1 MDKCRSYYVY
11 VYYPAKEVYIGSW
24 TATFIFT
31 TLYIILFLAAS
42 LIYRVISI
50 RHLREKHITEEKY
63 NEKLLKSAEEARR
76 ANAAK
81 SDFLRRMSHDI
92 RTPINVIM
100 GMTEIADKNAD
111 DAERQAECRENI
123 RTASGYLLELVNDVL
138 DMGKLESG
146 ETYLEHIPFDLYE
159 MFDEIAV
166 LNGQSLKRKN
176 ITLTFEHCE
185 SLHNRLIGSPLHV
198 KRILMNIIGNAI
210 KYGKNGGYVKV
221 SVSESEFDEK
231 IPDTVVIN
239 ITCKDN
245 GIGMGEN
252 FMKVM
257 FEPFMQENDHARTFY
272 QGTGLGLAIAKRL
285 TENMN
290 GKIDCVSRKNI
301 GTCFTVSLPFE
312 TDNSCERTD
321 RNKVTVGENSLE
333 GLTILLAEDNR
344 LNMEITEF
352 LLTNEGANVIKAWNG
367 KEAIEIF
374 ELSEEYSIDAVLM
387 DIMMPVTDGI
397 TAAKAIRSMERAD
410 VATVPIIALTA
421 NAFTDDKEK
430 SRSAGMNEH
439 LSKPV
444 DSSKLKSVIS
454 GYTGKKDLTLRECY
468 LLAGESYDDLLSRL
482 GCDEKIIY
490 NAVKEFMLDLHY
502 IRLLR
507 AIENRD
513 TETAF
518 KAAHTMKGISA
529 NLGFTKMYSA
539 FSLVTEELRSG
550 NIEKA
555 AELMTRATDE
565 YQKII
570 AAFKRCM
577 FDK

>member
-1 MDKCRSYYVY
+1 
-11 VYYPAKEVYIGSW
+11 
-24 TATFIFT
+24 
-31 TLYIILFLAAS
+31 
-42 LIYRVISI
+42 
-50 RHLREKHITEEKY
+50 
-63 NEKLLKSAEEARR
+63 
-76 ANAAK
+76 
-81 SDFLRRMSHDI
+81 
-92 RTPINVIM
+92 
-100 GMTEIADKNAD
+100 
-111 DAERQAECRENI
+111 
-123 RTASGYLLELVNDVL
+123 
-138 DMGKLESG
+138 
-146 ETYLEHIPFDLYE
+146 
-159 MFDEIAV
+159 
-166 LNGQSLKRKN
+166 
-176 ITLTFEHCE
+176 
-185 SLHNRLIGSPLHV
+185 
-198 KRILMNIIGNAI
+198 
-210 KYGKNGGYVKV
+210 
-221 SVSESEFDEK
+221 
-231 IPDTVVIN
+231 
-239 ITCKDN
+239 
-245 GIGMGEN
+245 MGEN

-257 FEPFMQENDHARTFY
+257 FEPFMQENDQARTFY
-272 QGTGLGLAIAKRL
+272 QGTGLGLAIAKKL

-321 RNKVTVGENSLE
+321 RSKVTVGEISLE

-352 LLTNEGANVIKAWNG
+352 LLTNEGATVIKAWNG

-387 DIMMPVTDGI
+387 DIMMPGTDGI
-397 TAAKAIRSMERAD
+397 TAAKTIRSMERAD

-439 LSKPV
+439 LTKPV
-444 DSSKLKSVIS
+444 DSSKLKNVIS
-454 GYTGKKDLTLRECY
+454 GYTGKKDLSLRECY

-482 GCDEKIIY
+482 GCDEKIVY

-502 IRLLR
+502 IRLLH

-529 NLGFTKMYSA
+529 NLGFTTMYSA

>member
-1 MDKCRSYYVY
+1 MNKLEHKKHYRKPIFIITV
-11 VYYPAKEVYIGSW
+11 IG
-24 TATFIFT
+24 
-31 TLYIILFLAAS
+31 IILAAGIFS
-42 LIYRVISI
+42 VFSYINTTNAKNVTDRTIEYI
-50 RHLREKHITEEKY
+50 RSQCIRYEEITASD
-63 NEKLLKSAEEARR
+63 L
-76 ANAAK
+76 AK
-81 SDFLRRMSHDI
+81 SLFRIIDKTQEISRDI
-92 RTPINVIM
+92 ANFNDCSIERLKEFVADLSITGVI
-100 GMTEIADKNAD
+100 
-111 DAERQAECRENI
+111 
-123 RTASGYLLELVNDVL
+123 VL
-138 DMGKLESG
+138 DENGTPENEYYTDDTGYNVWQDYIKQKKLTSVATDTSKTYSDRLFSLPYDADSESDYCYDFAAVTRKDKKG
-146 ETYLEHIPFDLYE
+146 IVFAYLKQSKETIN
-159 MFDEIAV
+159 
-166 LNGQSLKRKN
+166 NGQLTLDSLFSGFN
-176 ITLTFEHCE
+176 
-185 SLHNRLIGSPLHV
+185 
-198 KRILMNIIGNAI
+198 
-210 KYGKNGGYVKV
+210 
-221 SVSESEFDEK
+221 
-231 IPDTVVIN
+231 
-239 ITCKDN
+239 
-245 GIGMGEN
+245 
-252 FMKVM
+252 
-257 FEPFMQENDHARTFY
+257 
-272 QGTGLGLAIAKRL
+272 LA
-285 TENMN
+285 MN
-290 GKIDCVSRKNI
+290 GHII
-301 GTCFTVSLPFE
+301 L
-312 TDNSCERTD
+312 TDGS
-321 RNKVTVGENSLE
+321 KVIATNNNLYKG
-333 GLTILLAEDNR
+333 TILLAEDNR

-352 LLTNEGANVIKAWNG
+352 LLTNEGATVIKAWNG

-387 DIMMPVTDGI
+387 DIMMPGTDGI

-570 AAFKRCM
+570 AILKRCM